1 MTEFASQQHSTH
13 ASSSYSFFDDG
24 DGDYDVTSAHNAS
37 SSSAAIVSPA
47 SDSGMT
53 FSTLESRCLFE
64 IIECG
69 KL

>member
-53 FSTLESRCLFE
+53 FSICVAYLILVVKY
-64 IIECG
+64 G
-69 KL
+69 KVN